1 MLRENVYNYTDFS
14 FLLNG
19 CCNFGSTSP
28 FKNSV
33 KNTPGYYDIYFIKQN
48 IALKVDYHFQVCVD
62 I

>member
-14 FLLNG
+14 FLLND

-33 KNTPGYYDIYFIKQN
+33 KNMPGYYDICFIKQN
-48 IALKVDYHFQVCVD
+48 IALKVDYHIQVCVD